1 MFDSWFSIPAG
12 GVSPAT
18 ALVMLESKESRDD
31 RPAKV
36 SFEDEP
42 PGRKNSSKVFIAPAL
57 LAKSLACRTWVV
69 ERHEGPRIWRAIS
82 RHAAVL
88 PTPGGPANIK

>member
-12 GVSPAT
+12 GASPAT

-36 SFEDEP
+36 SFEEEP

-69 ERHEGPRIWRAIS
+69 ERHEGPRI
-82 RHAAVL
+82 
-88 PTPGGPANIK
+88 

>member
-1 MFDSWFSIPAG
+1 MVDSWFSIPAG

-36 SFEDEP
+36 SFEEEP
-42 PGRKNSSKVFIAPAL
+42 PGRKKSSKVFIAPAL

-69 ERHEGPRIWRAIS
+69 VRHEGPRI
-82 RHAAVL
+82 
-88 PTPGGPANIK
+88 